1 MPRFIQMNPRNTFYR
16 RDRGSLSL
24 FPLSPFSSYLEWK
37 KEPFCISPWPKLA
50 GIRRRRAAEQRNARE
65 ARRSGP
71 YIFSPGWLGH
81 GLACLHA

>member
-1 MPRFIQMNPRNTFYR
+1 MPRFIQMNPRDTFYR
-16 RDRGSLSL
+16 RDLSLSL
-24 FPLSPFSSYLEWK
+24 CFVTFFPLTWDGRRI
-37 KEPFCISPWPKLA
+37 PFCISPWPKLA